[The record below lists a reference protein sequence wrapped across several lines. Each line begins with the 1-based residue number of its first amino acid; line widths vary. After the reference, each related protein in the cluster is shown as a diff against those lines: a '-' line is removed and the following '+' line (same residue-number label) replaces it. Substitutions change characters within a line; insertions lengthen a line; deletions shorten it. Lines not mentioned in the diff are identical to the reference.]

1 MSRLSEKIDTIEVKM
16 SFEEALKELE
26 GIVSELEDNQLT
38 LEESVKV
45 FSRGIALSAYCS
57 KKLDEAEGKIAI
69 LMKEAN
75 SYKEKPFVL
84 KEDA

>member
-1 MSRLSEKIDTIEVKM
+1 MSEKKDANEVKM

-26 GIVSELEDNQLT
+26 GIVSELEKNQLT
-38 LEESVKV
+38 LEESVKI
-45 FSRGIALSAYCS
+45 FSRGIALSAYCA
-57 KKLDEAEGKIAI
+57 KKLDEAEGKITI

-84 KEDA
+84 KEDT